1 MRGCIWSTHERERA
15 SGPLFKRD
23 LTMGGR
29 IKPIIGAALTGAVI
43 AYLGTQFIFDPAMP
57 EPAFE
62 PMLPIIASLAVFW
75 IVMSLFFD
83 WAVQKTGQTMNTAI
97 VIAVSQI
104 LLVDFSY
111 VIVGRRELTP
121 ALYSVGIILF
131 MWVATAF
138 VYDKLSDAA

>member
-1 MRGCIWSTHERERA
+1 
-15 SGPLFKRD
+15 
-23 LTMGGR
+23 MGDR
-29 IKPIIGAALTGAVI
+29 IKPILGAAATGSVI
-43 AYLGTQFIFDPAMP
+43 GYLLVQNVFNPAMP
-57 EPAFE
+57 DPAFD
-62 PMLPIIASLAVFW
+62 PIVGNVIASTVLCW
-75 IVMSLFFD
+75 IVAVVFFD

>member
-1 MRGCIWSTHERERA
+1 
-15 SGPLFKRD
+15 
-23 LTMGGR
+23 MGDR
-29 IKPIIGAALTGAVI
+29 IKPILGAAATGSVI
-43 AYLGTQFIFDPAMP
+43 GYLLVQNVFNPAMP
-57 EPAFE
+57 DPAFD
-62 PMLPIIASLAVFW
+62 PIVGNVIASTVLYW
-75 IVMSLFFD
+75 IVAVVFFD
-83 WAVQKTGQTMNTAI
+83 WAVQKTGQTMHTAI

-111 VIVGRRELTP
+111 WIVGRRAGTP

>member
-1 MRGCIWSTHERERA
+1 
-15 SGPLFKRD
+15 
-23 LTMGGR
+23 MGDR
-29 IKPIIGAALTGAVI
+29 IKPILGAAATGSVI
-43 AYLGTQFIFDPAMP
+43 GYLLVQNVFNPAMP
-57 EPAFE
+57 DPAFD
-62 PMLPIIASLAVFW
+62 PIVGNVIASTVLYW
-75 IVMSLFFD
+75 IVAVVFFD
-83 WAVQKTGQTMNTAI
+83 WAVQKTGQTMHTAI

>member
-1 MRGCIWSTHERERA
+1 
-15 SGPLFKRD
+15 
-23 LTMGGR
+23 MGDR
-29 IKPIIGAALTGAVI
+29 IKPILGAAATGSVI
-43 AYLGTQFIFDPAMP
+43 GYLLVQNVFNPAMP
-57 EPAFE
+57 DPAFD
-62 PMLPIIASLAVFW
+62 PIVGNVIASTVLYW
-75 IVMSLFFD
+75 IVAVVFFD

-121 ALYSVGIILF
+121 ALYSVSIILF